1 MAMLPLADR
10 EFVEK
15 RRWLTEQEMADVVA
29 VMQSLPGLIAVN
41 MAVLV
46 GYRVKGVAGA
56 LVAAF
61 ASVLTPFL
69 IIVAA
74 ATGLSALA
82 DSPTLGHVFLGIRAG
97 TAALILLSLVRLA
110 EKVMDGPFSW
120 TLGALAF
127 LAGVV
132 FRVDVTLIVLF
143 GFLVG
148 IGLIVVRALKETRT

>member
-10 EFVEK
+10 AFVEK
-15 RRWLTEQEMADVVA
+15 RRWLTAQEMADVVA

-61 ASVLTPFL
+61 ASVLSPFL

-74 ATGLSALA
+74 AAGFSSLA

-97 TAALILLSLVRLA
+97 TAALILISLVRLA
-110 EKVMDGPFSW
+110 EKVMDGRASW
-120 TLGALAF
+120 ALGAVAF

-132 FRVDVTLIVLF
+132 FRVDATWIVLF

-148 IGLIVVRALKETRT
+148 VGLVVVRALKEARA

>member
-10 EFVEK
+10 AFVEK
-15 RRWLTEQEMADVVA
+15 RRWLTAQEMADVVA

-61 ASVLTPFL
+61 ASVLSPFL

-74 ATGLSALA
+74 AAGFSSLA

-97 TAALILLSLVRLA
+97 TAALILISLVRLA
-110 EKVMDGPFSW
+110 EKVMDGRASW
-120 TLGALAF
+120 ALGAVAF
-127 LAGVV
+127 FAGVV
-132 FRVDVTLIVLF
+132 FRVDATWIVLF

-148 IGLIVVRALKETRT
+148 VGLVVVRALKEARA